1 MIEPALCLAP
11 REAATPDL
19 AQAQVGCG
27 KLVRMAN
34 EFDARE
40 RKILL
45 QLNTPLKIQQYL
57 DDVIRYNKE
66 REGDTCY
73 SPRLVLRHRT
83 AHCLEGALLA
93 AAALEIHGRAPLIV
107 DMEAVR
113 DDDHVIAVYRAEGGW
128 GAVAKSNY
136 SGLRYRSPV
145 YRTLRELVMSYFD
158 DYYND
163 AGEVTL
169 RSYSRPVSLYR
180 FDALGWRTSE
190 KYLWEIPK
198 HLFRVRHF
206 PLLGGPASHRRYY
219 LDKRKYNAGLLGAI
233 H

>member
-1 MIEPALCLAP
+1 MPL
-11 REAATPDL
+11 
-19 AQAQVGCG
+19 
-27 KLVRMAN
+27 

-40 RKILL
+40 RRILRR
-45 QLNTPLKIQQYL
+45 LNSPLRIQQYL
-57 DDVIRYNKE
+57 DEEIRYNKE
-66 REGDTCY
+66 RDGDTCY

-83 AHCLEGALLA
+83 AHCLEGALFA
-93 AAALEIHGRAPLIV
+93 AAALEFHGRAPLIV

-113 DDDHVIAVYRAEGGW
+113 DDDHVLAVYRAEGGW

-163 AGEVTL
+163 AGEATL
-169 RSYSRPVSLYR
+169 RSYSRPVSLHR
-180 FDALGWRTSE
+180 FDALGWQTSE

-206 PLLGGPASHRRYY
+206 PLIAGLAARRRYY